1 MTNILADLTT
11 SQVHQSDDSLIREN
25 ITSSTK
31 TTRVEVKRNFL
42 GGWKQDDDD
51 DDDDDDD
58 CLHLRVW
65 TTVVLQA

>member
-1 MTNILADLTT
+1 MTNILADLTS

-25 ITSSTK
+25 ITSSRK
-31 TTRVEVKRNFL
+31 TTRVEVKRNL
-42 GGWKQDDDD
+42 GGGWKQDN

-58 CLHLRVW
+58 CLYLRVW